1 MLLEIRHPKNTKERE
16 RERENYQQDEIKM
29 TVYLRCFVSCKTEI
43 KNTLGGGGVSNPQEE
58 ISLSPALTI
67 PV

>member
-1 MLLEIRHPKNTKERE
+1 MFCVVQNR
-16 RERENYQQDEIKM
+16 
-29 TVYLRCFVSCKTEI
+29 I